1 MSTPKK
7 TINEYTT
14 EELERL
20 ELQLWRA
27 KHETTERLNAIVN
40 DLAVVNGMLSER
52 TKSDD
57 TDGQAAAS

>member
-1 MSTPKK
+1 MTPPQKPIK
-7 TINEYTT
+7 EYTN
-14 EELERL
+14 EELEKL

-27 KHETTERLNAIVN
+27 KHEATERLAAITN

>member
-1 MSTPKK
+1 MTPQKPLK
-7 TINEYTT
+7 EYTT
-14 EELERL
+14 EELEKL

-27 KHETTERLNAIVN
+27 KHETTERLSAITN

-57 TDGQAAAS
+57 SD

>member
-7 TINEYTT
+7 PINEYTND
-14 EELERL
+14 ELEKL

-27 KHETTERLNAIVN
+27 KFETSERLAAITN

>member
-1 MSTPKK
+1 MSTPQKPIK
-7 TINEYTT
+7 DYTN
-14 EELERL
+14 EELEKL

-27 KHETTERLNAIVN
+27 KHETSERLAAITN

-57 TDGQAAAS
+57 TDGQTAAS

>member
-7 TINEYTT
+7 PINEYTND
-14 EELERL
+14 ELEKL

-27 KHETTERLNAIVN
+27 KYETSERLAAITN
-40 DLAVVNGMLSER
+40 DLAVVNGMLTER

-57 TDGQAAAS
+57 THGQAAAS

>member
-7 TINEYTT
+7 PINEYTND
-14 EELERL
+14 ELEKL

-27 KHETTERLNAIVN
+27 KHETSERLAAITN